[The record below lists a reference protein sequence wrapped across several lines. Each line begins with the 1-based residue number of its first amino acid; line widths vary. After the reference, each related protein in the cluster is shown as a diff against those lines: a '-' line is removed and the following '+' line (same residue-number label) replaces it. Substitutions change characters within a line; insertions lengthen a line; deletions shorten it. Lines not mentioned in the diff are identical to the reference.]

1 MPSAAATFPRVTA
14 VQARAVAH
22 PDYRRIFSDVALG
35 LGSMTAMAAL
45 AGTATVTAAW
55 MVASSFAHD
64 PDLRPAAPMGLD
76 MARLPK
82 PHRHLASAADRFGS
96 ALAAAN
102 PVYAPPLMRT
112 AELAPSGNVAW
123 ASNPVPMPMPKPMP
137 PPASHLPRQRTA
149 ALEKT
154 IPLPRPRPAE
164 MSHSPVTHKT
174 TPATEAPRLA
184 RDLSVLP
191 TPRPVD
197 NSQTT
202 EPELARIS
210 APRAAAPTIASIISA
225 SRAANV
231 RPPPSRHQLD
241 RLSPPVA
248 APPPRLARGLTVRPT
263 PRPVDNSQTTEGE
276 LARISAP
283 RMAPPTIAS
292 IISASRAADV
302 LQPPRRHEPDRLSP
316 PVAAPPPRLA
326 RGLTVR
332 PTPRPVD
339 NSQTTEP
346 ELARISAPRTAAAPA
361 IASPIAADVLQPP
374 TQHELDRLSPPVAA
388 PQTTSSIPE
397 RAEATS
403 VSRPRH
409 RGAQF
414 AYNNPDLPS
423 GPDSHTAIYDIV
435 AHTVYLPNGERL
447 EAHSGL
453 GRLLDD
459 PRYVSE
465 KGRGATP
472 PNVYNLT
479 LRHPLFHGVEAI
491 RLNPVADAK
500 MYGRDGI
507 LAHTY
512 MLGPSGQ
519 SFGCVSF
526 KDYAEFLHAFLRGE
540 IDKLVVVPH
549 LRTAP
554 WAARARRADGKRYA
568 FNTQ

>member
-35 LGSMTAMAAL
+35 LGSMTAMAAM

-64 PDLRPAAPMGLD
+64 PDLRPAAPMVLD

-82 PHRHLASAADRFGS
+82 PHRHLAGAADRFGS

-102 PVYAPPLMRT
+102 PVYAPPPMRT
-112 AELAPSGNVAW
+112 AALTQSGNVAW
-123 ASNPVPMPMPKPMP
+123 TSSPIPMPRPMP
-137 PPASHLPRQRTA
+137 LAAPHLPPQRTA
-149 ALEKT
+149 ALKSA
-154 IPLPRPRPAE
+154 IPLPQPRPAK
-164 MSHSPVTHKT
+164 MAHSPVTHKT
-174 TPATEAPRLA
+174 TPATAAPRLA
-184 RDLSVLP
+184 RVSTVLP

-197 NSQTT
+197 NSQAT

-210 APRAAAPTIASIISA
+210 APQARAVPTIASIISA
-225 SRAANV
+225 SLAADA
-231 RPPPSRHQLD
+231 RRQPSQHESD
-241 RLSPPVA
+241 RLSPPA
-248 APPPRLARGLTVRPT
+248 
-263 PRPVDNSQTTEGE
+263 
-276 LARISAP
+276 
-283 RMAPPTIAS
+283 
-292 IISASRAADV
+292 
-302 LQPPRRHEPDRLSP
+302 
-316 PVAAPPPRLA
+316 
-326 RGLTVR
+326 
-332 PTPRPVD
+332 
-339 NSQTTEP
+339 
-346 ELARISAPRTAAAPA
+346 
-361 IASPIAADVLQPP
+361 
-374 TQHELDRLSPPVAA
+374 AA
-388 PQTTSSIPE
+388 PQTTFSIPE
-397 RAEATS
+397 RAGTAS
-403 VSRPRH
+403 AAPPVSAVRKH
-409 RGAQF
+409 RDAL

-423 GPDSHTAIYDIV
+423 GPDSHAAFYDIV
-435 AHTVYLPNGERL
+435 AHTVYLPDGERL

-459 PRYVSE
+459 PRYISE

-479 LRHPLFHGVEAI
+479 LRHPLFHGVQAI
-491 RLNPVADAK
+491 RLNPAGDAK

-526 KDYAEFLHAFLRGE
+526 KNYAEFLHAFLRGE
-540 IDKLVVVPH
+540 IDKLIVVPH

-554 WAARARRADGKRYA
+554 WAERARRADGKRYA
-568 FNTQ
+568 FNKQ

>member
-1 MPSAAATFPRVTA
+1 MPSAAATFSRVRA

-35 LGSMTAMAAL
+35 LGSMTALAAM

-64 PDLRPAAPMGLD
+64 PDLRPAAPTVLD
-76 MARLPK
+76 IARLPK
-82 PHRHLASAADRFGS
+82 PHRHLAGAADRFGS

-102 PVYAPPLMRT
+102 PVYVPLPMRMAALT
-112 AELAPSGNVAW
+112 RSGNVAW
-123 ASNPVPMPMPKPMP
+123 ASSPVPMPRPMP
-137 PPASHLPRQRTA
+137 LAAPHTPQQRTA
-149 ALEKT
+149 ALENA
-154 IPLPRPRPAE
+154 IPLPQPRPAR
-164 MSHSPVTHKT
+164 MAHAPVTHKT
-174 TPATEAPRLA
+174 TSATAAPHLA
-184 RDLSVLP
+184 RVLTVLP
-191 TPRPVD
+191 TPRPVE

-210 APRAAAPTIASIISA
+210 ASRAAAVPTIESIISA
-225 SRAANV
+225 SLAADAR
-231 RPPPSRHQLD
+231 RPPRQ
-241 RLSPPVA
+241 
-248 APPPRLARGLTVRPT
+248 
-263 PRPVDNSQTTEGE
+263 
-276 LARISAP
+276 
-283 RMAPPTIAS
+283 
-292 IISASRAADV
+292 
-302 LQPPRRHEPDRLSP
+302 HEPDRLSP
-316 PVAAPPPRLA
+316 P
-326 RGLTVR
+326 
-332 PTPRPVD
+332 
-339 NSQTTEP
+339 
-346 ELARISAPRTAAAPA
+346 AAAPQ
-361 IASPIAADVLQPP
+361 IPF
-374 TQHELDRLSPPVAA
+374 
-388 PQTTSSIPE
+388 SIPE
-397 RAEATS
+397 RAETAS
-403 VSRPRH
+403 ASPPVSAVRKH
-409 RGAQF
+409 RDAQL

-423 GPDSHTAIYDIV
+423 GPDRHTAFYDIV
-435 AHTVYLPNGERL
+435 AHTVYLPDGERL

-453 GRLLDD
+453 GQLLDD

-479 LRHPLFHGVEAI
+479 LRHPLFHGVQAI
-491 RLNPVADAK
+491 RLNPAGDAK

-526 KDYAEFLHAFLRGE
+526 KNYAEFLHAFLHGE

-554 WAARARRADGKRYA
+554 WAERARRADGKRYA